1 MGSIGQG
8 AFLLYQIKN
17 PLINNR
23 KPEIINNS
31 TLYLDRTIKKG
42 ILDTKPAKTAPA
54 PMATN
59 KEGKA
64 QQSNV
69 PKLVNKLKDGT
80 IRFFVEIGFI
90 F

>member
-1 MGSIGQG
+1 
-8 AFLLYQIKN
+8 LYQIKN
-17 PLINNR
+17 PLINNSN
-23 KPEIINNS
+23 PEIINNS
-31 TLYLDRTIKKG
+31 TLYLDITIKKG
-42 ILDTKPAKTAPA
+42 ILDIKPAKTAPA

-69 PKLVNKLKDGT
+69 AKLVNKLRDGT
-80 IRFFVEIGFI
+80 IRFFVERGFMR